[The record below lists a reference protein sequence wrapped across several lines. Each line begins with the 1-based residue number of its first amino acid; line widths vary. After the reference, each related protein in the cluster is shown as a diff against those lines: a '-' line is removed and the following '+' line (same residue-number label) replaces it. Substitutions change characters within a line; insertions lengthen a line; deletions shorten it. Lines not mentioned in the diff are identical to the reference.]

1 MTALLITP
9 VVLSA
14 LVLAAHFLRR
24 GEWLP
29 TLASL
34 ALLGLLFVRRTW
46 ARRVIQLALL
56 AGAAEW
62 ARTLAGFVTE
72 RRATAEPWLRMA
84 IILGAV
90 VAVAL
95 GGVAALEA
103 RSLRARFSAA
113 RDRAGRS

>member
-1 MTALLITP
+1 MNALLFTP

-29 TLASL
+29 MLASL
-34 ALLGLLFVRRTW
+34 GIIALLFARRSW

-56 AGAAEW
+56 AGALEW
-62 ARTLAGFVTE
+62 ARTLAGFVAE
-72 RRATAEPWLRMA
+72 RRATGEPWLRMA

-90 VAVAL
+90 IAVSLA
-95 GGVAALEA
+95 GVAALEA
-103 RSLRARFSAA
+103 RRIRERFSAN
-113 RDRAGRS
+113 RDPAPRS